1 MPPAPASCEMQS
13 TSDHDIRRRAGDR
26 RVVQH
31 GRASTTSS
39 IANAIVIKDGE
50 LFFLCDRNGDVPL
63 EGSSGLGLY
72 YHDCRYL
79 DGYELRLDG
88 VAADSLASVAGAGS
102 CATFELTNRDAQ
114 TAGDHLLEK
123 ERIGI
128 KWERTLDAGQCAL
141 HDSIAF
147 SNFGVDAISLPVT
160 IQLRGR
166 FESMFAVRG
175 AQPKQRGRLH
185 PPRWTGSA
193 LHLAYDGADDVRRC
207 IDASFDPPPQRV
219 EASTASFDLAIE
231 PQSTCT
237 LRLSLHIQESS
248 AGDKHEAAMRAPA
261 PDEHVARARQAQQ
274 HSGDRWVQDAT
285 RLVCDDQRLN
295 RVVERS
301 LRDLHLLGTPL
312 RGRRYFAA
320 GVPWYVTLFGR
331 DAIIS
336 ALETLAFIPGR
347 AEDTVRL
354 LASFQG
360 TRDDAWRDEEP
371 GKIMHELRVGE
382 MARLGEIPQTPYYGS
397 VDATPLFLVLLATHA
412 QWTGRLDLFR
422 ELEPNVKAA
431 LSWIDS
437 SIGARGSGYLSYAT
451 KSGKGLSNQGWK
463 DSGDSIMNHD
473 GSLATPPIALVE
485 VQGYVFMAK
494 QGIAQLYRE
503 AGDGGSADRLMNE
516 AAQLRERFERD
527 FWIDSI
533 GTYAVALQKD
543 KRPAVVVTSNPGHAL
558 WTGIAG
564 EQRARKVAD
573 RLLQPDMYSGWGI
586 RTLSSRERRFNPIG
600 YHDGTVWPHDNAI
613 AIAGFRRYGCLA
625 GISRV
630 LGDIVDAATHFEHD
644 RLPEVFG
651 GFERQEFTV
660 PVRYPVACHPQAW
673 AAGSVPFMIESALG
687 LRPDAFKR
695 RLHIAQPVLP
705 DSVNE
710 LKLERLRVGD
720 ASVDI
725 AFKRNGQGQVTVDKV
740 QTHGEIDV
748 VVDS

>member
-1 MPPAPASCEMQS
+1 MPG
-13 TSDHDIRRRAGDR
+13 TSDNEARRRTGDR

-39 IANAIVIKDGE
+39 IADAIVIKDGE
-50 LFFLCDRNGDVPL
+50 LFFLCDRNGDVPFV
-63 EGSSGLGLY
+63 ESNGLGLY

-88 VAADSLASVAGAGS
+88 VAADCLASVAGAGS
-102 CATFELTNRDAQ
+102 SATFELTNRDAQ

-147 SNFGVDAISLPVT
+147 SNFGVEAISLPVT
-160 IQLRGR
+160 IKLHSA
-166 FESMFAVRG
+166 FESLFAVRG

-185 PPRWTGSA
+185 PPRWTGCA
-193 LHLAYDGADDVRRC
+193 LHLAYDGADDVNRC
-207 IDASFDPPPQRV
+207 VDASFDPPPQKV
-219 EASTASFDLAIE
+219 AGTAASFDLAIE
-231 PQSTCT
+231 PQATCT
-237 LRLSLHIQESS
+237 LRLSLHIRESS
-248 AGDKHEAAMRAPA
+248 AGEKHEPTRSAPA
-261 PDEHVARARQAQQ
+261 PGEHVERARQAQRN
-274 HSGDRWVQDAT
+274 SGDRWVQDAT
-285 RLVCDDQRLN
+285 RFWSDDPRLN
-295 RVVERS
+295 RVVDRS

-312 RGRRYFAA
+312 GGRRYFAA

-336 ALETLAFIPGR
+336 ALEALAFIPGR

-360 TRDDAWRDEEP
+360 SRDDAWRDEEP

-412 QWTGRLDLFR
+412 QWTGRVDLFE

-437 SIGARGSGYLSYAT
+437 STDAGGTGYLSYAT

-494 QGIAQLYRE
+494 QGIAQLYRR
-503 AGDGGSADRLMNE
+503 AGDGGTADRLVKE
-516 AAQLRERFERD
+516 AEQLRERFERD
-527 FWIDSI
+527 FWIDAM
-533 GTYAVALQKD
+533 GTYAVALQKGNQ
-543 KRPAVVVTSNPGHAL
+543 PAEVVTSNPGHAL
-558 WTGIAG
+558 WTGIASP
-564 EQRARKVAD
+564 ERARKVAD
-573 RLLQPDMYSGWGI
+573 RLMQPDMHSGWGI

-613 AIAGFRRYGCLA
+613 AVAGFRRYGYNA
-625 GISRV
+625 GISTVVR
-630 LGDIVDAATHFEHD
+630 DIVDAAAHFEHD

-651 GFERQEFTV
+651 GFERQEFPV

-673 AAGSVPFMIESALG
+673 AAGAVPFMIESALG
-687 LRPDAFKR
+687 LRPDSFNR
-695 RLHIAQPVLP
+695 RLHITQPVLP

-710 LKLERLRVGD
+710 LKLERLRVGA

-725 AFKRNGQGQVTVDKV
+725 TFKRSRQGVAGVENVRTD
-740 QTHGEIDV
+740 GELDV
-748 VVDS
+748 VIET